1 MITLFNSKFIFLKPR
16 KVAGTS
22 FEIALSSFAT
32 INSII
37 TPITIEDELLRNQ
50 LGFLGA
56 QNFLM
61 SPSEID
67 LSENTQFSYKNF
79 PRFQLPLKFWN
90 HMSAKNVKKN
100 LGEVLWSNAFRIS
113 IVRNPYDMAVS
124 MFFFENKH
132 IDNWTSETFNQWCIK
147 NSARFSLNQKQY
159 LIDGQEIINSYIR
172 FESFQDDILK
182 LEAKFYELKGLYH
195 LFQKIRAK
203 ASYRPQEA
211 DTRYLFSKAPEAHR
225 IISQA
230 CAFEIEKF
238 SYKSF

>member
-1 MITLFNSKFIFLKPR
+1 LITLFDSKFIFLKPR

-22 FEIALSSFAT
+22 FEIALSSFAS

-37 TPITIEDELLRNQ
+37 TPISSDDELIRNQ

-61 SPSEID
+61 PPSEID
-67 LSENTQFSYKNF
+67 LSKNTQFSYKRF

-100 LGEVLWSNAFRIS
+100 LGGVIWSNAFKIS
-113 IVRNPYDMAVS
+113 IVRNPYDIAVS

-147 NSARFSLNQKQY
+147 NSAHFSLNQKQY
-159 LIDGQEIINSYIR
+159 LIDGQEVINSYIR
-172 FESFQDDILK
+172 FESFQEDILK
-182 LEAKFYELKGLYH
+182 LEARFSELTGLYH
-195 LFQKIRAK
+195 LFQKIKAK

-211 DTRYLFSKAPEAHR
+211 GTKYLFERAPEAYS

-238 SYKSF
+238 SYKCF